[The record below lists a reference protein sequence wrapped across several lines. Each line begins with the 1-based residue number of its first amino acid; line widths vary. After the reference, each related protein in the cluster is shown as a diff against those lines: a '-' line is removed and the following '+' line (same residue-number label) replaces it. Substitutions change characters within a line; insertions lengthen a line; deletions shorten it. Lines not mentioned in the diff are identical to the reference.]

1 MSQAVANKILSRV
14 YGTGRGT
21 VFTSADFLDL
31 GSRAAVDQALSRLTK
46 RGVLQRLG
54 RGLYHYPKS
63 SPTLGPLSPS
73 PEEIAGAV
81 ARKRGIRLQPSG
93 ARAANALGLSTQVPA
108 RSVYLTDAPSGTIR
122 LGRQTLVLK
131 HAAPR
136 RMAGAGT
143 TPAAVIEALRHLGPH
158 GVTKA
163 VISRLSHT
171 LADADKQQLARLRLK
186 APTWMQPALTEI
198 AGEAPPTRR
207 NAKRTPR

>member
-1 MSQAVANKILSRV
+1 MPQIIGKKILRRI
-14 YGTGRGT
+14 YGTGKGA
-21 VFTSADFLDL
+21 VFSPADFLDL

-46 RGVLQRLG
+46 RGVLHRLG

-73 PEEIAGAV
+73 PEAVASAV

-93 ARAANALGLSTQVPA
+93 ARTANALGLSTQVPA
-108 RSVYLTDAPSGTIR
+108 QAVYLTDAPSSTIKV
-122 LGRQTLVLK
+122 GQQTVVLK

-136 RMAGAGT
+136 RMLGAGT

-163 VISRLSHT
+163 VVDRLSRT
-171 LADADKQQLARLRLK
+171 LTAAEKQRLARARRK
-186 APTWMQPALTEI
+186 APTWMQPALTDI
-198 AGEAPPTRR
+198 IGHVDSKHHDTHAHG
-207 NAKRTPR
+207 